1 MRKLIA
7 IALCLLMLLCTVAC
21 NEDTT
26 DTDAT
31 TTPAVT
37 TEASTTTDASTT
49 TAPQGDV
56 QVGTNNWTKLY

>member
-7 IALCLLMLLCTVAC
+7 IALCMLLLLCTVAC
-21 NEDTT
+21 NEDT
-26 DTDAT
+26 DTDAA
-31 TTPAVT
+31 TTPAAT
-37 TEASTTTDASTT
+37 TEAATTTEASTT